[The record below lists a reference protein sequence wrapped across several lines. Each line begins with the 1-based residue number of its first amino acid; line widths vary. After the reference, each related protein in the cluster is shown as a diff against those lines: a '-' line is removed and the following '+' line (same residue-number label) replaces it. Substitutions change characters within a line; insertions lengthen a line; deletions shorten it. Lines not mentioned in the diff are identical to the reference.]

1 MRVVSES
8 GGERRTLATKVDV
21 ADGFVAQTVGLM
33 GRSSLPEDYALV
45 FDFGTPPLL
54 NRLLGTVPRR
64 FIHMLFV
71 RVPLDVLWLQ
81 DDEVI
86 KTATLTPWTG
96 IGVARADRVVELPAG
111 SADGVA
117 VGDTVH
123 LEDTDE

>member
-1 MRVVSES
+1 VQLVHES
-8 GGERRTLATKVDV
+8 GDTPRILATDVDV
-21 ADGFVAQTVGLM
+21 ADTMLSRMRGLM
-33 GRSSLPEDYALV
+33 GRSSIPSSYALV

-81 DDEVI
+81 DDEVV

-111 SADGVA
+111 SADGDA